1 MSFIVFLHAIEQLF
15 TPIKKRV
22 NQYTLFCSYWLSDSS
37 SQSAILSRCL
47 QKVEKSLTMLS
58 TCQGL
63 GTASNSLV
71 LHEPRSMSSPSD
83 WFDDN
88 PASRPKAH
96 SHARLCSCRI
106 KGYRSISNLHTYYNA
121 SSLAYILI
129 LVQYAH

>member
-1 MSFIVFLHAIEQLF
+1 MSFIIFLEQLF
-15 TPIKKRV
+15 TPIKKQV
-22 NQYTLFCSYWLSDSS
+22 NQYTLFCSYWSSDSS
-37 SQSAILSRCL
+37 SQSAMLSRCL
-47 QKVEKSLTMLS
+47 QKVEKLLTILS

-71 LHEPRSMSSPSD
+71 LHEPCSMSSPSD

-106 KGYRSISNLHTYYNA
+106 KECCSISNLHTYYNA
-121 SSLAYILI
+121 SSLAYILV
-129 LVQYAH
+129 LVQYAQ